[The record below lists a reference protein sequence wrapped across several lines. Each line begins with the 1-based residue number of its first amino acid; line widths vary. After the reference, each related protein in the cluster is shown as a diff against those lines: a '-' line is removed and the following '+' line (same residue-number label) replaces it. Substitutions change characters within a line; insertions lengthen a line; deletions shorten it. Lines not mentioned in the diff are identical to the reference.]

1 MRNNESY
8 LAFPPAVSRAFLEG
22 SDLQCIFLVN
32 HLYALVVHA
41 TNGIPSYFD
50 HLLTKTSTSVFTEEV
65 DGARTEGVLLNR
77 STCTIS

>member
-1 MRNNESY
+1 VRNDESY

-22 SDLQCIFLVN
+22 SDPRCIFLVN

-50 HLLTKTSTSVFTEEV
+50 HLLTKTSTSVRVFTEEV

-77 STCTIS
+77 STIS